1 MGIFRIRRSVA
12 VGNPLYS
19 IVYSTIET
27 MSRFDLLSTI
37 IIAKI
42 VILTSCIQDPS
53 SPDANLGPERII
65 QEDERIFIAD
75 RTGKKWDVTHAL
87 KRYGME
93 PSKFQFGLGPN
104 AIRPI
109 LTPRMLSPGDTDYP
123 DDEADFLVLGTTLND
138 GTRPLSD
145 GTRSYAIIDLTR
157 HEIVDEKFGDLHV
170 AVAY

>member
-1 MGIFRIRRSVA
+1 
-12 VGNPLYS
+12 
-19 IVYSTIET
+19 
-27 MSRFDLLSTI
+27 MSRFNLVSAI

-42 VILTSCIQDPS
+42 VIFTACSQDPS
-53 SPDANLGPERII
+53 SPDANFEPEGII
-65 QEDERIFIAD
+65 HEDARIFIVD
-75 RTGKKWDVTHAL
+75 RTGKRWDVTHAK
-87 KRYGME
+87 KRYDME

-109 LTPRMLSPGDTDYP
+109 LTPKMLSPGDTDYP

-145 GTRSYAIIDLTR
+145 GTRSYSIIDLTR
-157 HEIVDEKFGDLHV
+157 HEIADEKFGNLHV